1 MERSDIL
8 HVDMHSEIMA
18 KEKIIYFYVLLGMS
32 SWSEWGG
39 LLALMLQYREYLG
52 TKLI

>member
-18 KEKIIYFYVLLGMS
+18 KEKKHIFVRPSGYEFVKWMRWPVGFDVTI
-32 SWSEWGG
+32 
-39 LLALMLQYREYLG
+39 
-52 TKLI
+52 